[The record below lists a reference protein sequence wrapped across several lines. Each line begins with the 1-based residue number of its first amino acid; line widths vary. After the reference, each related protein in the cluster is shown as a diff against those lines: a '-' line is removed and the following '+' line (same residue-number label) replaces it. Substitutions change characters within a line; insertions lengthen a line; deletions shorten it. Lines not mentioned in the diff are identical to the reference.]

1 MDISKVELVRCKFDC
16 ELKKNDKGMYV
27 GLAKGLVG
35 NNGLESVFYLEMDQ
49 EVYGYISECDLES
62 TLFDIS
68 GVMQARKNKKEVP
81 FIYYKVMN
89 LIKSEDKEN
98 LYKMNKEETDPIV
111 GGKVE
116 KEIEDKS
123 NVKKKKKKGENK
135 VITVTEVV
143 ESLGLEPII
152 MSADKIKLTEKEHL
166 KKAIIDLSR
175 NLNLVII
182 RPLEESD
189 GEYSL
194 VLGYSA
200 LIKAKLLNTPVTAY
214 IVNKTREEVVDYI
227 KDFRNK
233 KLNEESEI

>member
-1 MDISKVELVRCKFDC
+1 MDILKVELVRCRVDC
-16 ELKKNDKGMYV
+16 ELKKKDKGMYV

-35 NNGLESVFYLEMDQ
+35 NDGIESIFYLEMD
-49 EVYGYISECDLES
+49 EEKYAYISGYDLES

-68 GVMQARKNKKEVP
+68 GVMQARKNKNDVP

-89 LIKSEDKEN
+89 LIKSEDK
-98 LYKMNKEETDPIV
+98 KVSKEEIAPIV
-111 GGKVE
+111 EGNVE

-123 NVKKKKKKGENK
+123 DEKKKKKKKGENK
-135 VITVTEVV
+135 VITVNEVV

-166 KKAIIDLSR
+166 KKAIVDLSR

>member
-35 NNGLESVFYLEMDQ
+35 SNCLESVFYLEMDQ
-49 EVYGYISECDLES
+49 DIYGYISECDLES

-81 FIYYKVMN
+81 FIFYKVMN
-89 LIKSEDKEN
+89 LIKSVEKEV
-98 LYKMNKEETDPIV
+98 NKEEIV
-111 GGKVE
+111 AEGKVNEE
-116 KEIEDKS
+116 KENNSDE
-123 NVKKKKKKGENK
+123 KKKKKKGVGK

-166 KKAIIDLSR
+166 KKAIIDLSKK
-175 NLNLVII
+175 LTLVII
-182 RPLEESD
+182 RPLEESE

-233 KLNEESEI
+233 KLNEENEI